1 MAGANPPLQLQLL
14 IQLLQL
20 LELEFQLLFQ
30 LLQLHLRIQQLL
42 LLELQLLL
50 QRQLLQL
57 HLLQLQL
64 QVLLRLLQLLQL
76 LLQLLLLLQ
85 LEPRSERLATERRIA
100 SQHNNRRRGGRWA
113 ACYLNG
119 GPGRIQTT
127 KT

>member
-64 QVLLRLLQLLQL
+64 QVLLRLLQLL
-76 LLQLLLLLQ
+76 LQLLLLLQ